1 MESVTI
7 GNSVESIGQ
16 AALSHC
22 PNLTSIV
29 VDVNNANYDSR
40 EDCNALIRKSDNTLL
55 SGCRNTVIHN
65 SVESIGDYAFS
76 GCTDMPSVS
85 IPNSVVSIGERA
97 FGTCL
102 GLTSVTIGNRV
113 KSIGDYA
120 FHDCYNLSSVTIG
133 NSVESIGDC
142 AFLYC
147 ESLRDVYCHAEQVPS
162 AENYTFLD
170 SNIESATLHV
180 PSASVEIYSDTEPW
194 SGFGTTVGL
203 SEFELNISFVGYAT
217 LFLDYNVDIPAGVEV
232 YVARETVGNSIKM
245 DRVEGVL
252 PANTGVIVV
261 AEEGT
266 YNFIESGY
274 TPATIGT
281 NLLKGTVEDTYIQ
294 TESGYSYYVLSCV
307 DDAVGMYRA
316 KITDG
321 QFLNNANKAYVSI
334 EDVDLSRK
342 LVFDFGCETAIES
355 IPGADELKS
364 ENENVKTVVF
374 DLGGRRVQNAQKG
387 VFIQNGKLVIK

>member
-1 MESVTI
+1 M
-7 GNSVESIGQ
+7 
-16 AALSHC
+16 
-22 PNLTSIV
+22 
-29 VDVNNANYDSR
+29 
-40 EDCNALIRKSDNTLL
+40 
-55 SGCRNTVIHN
+55 
-65 SVESIGDYAFS
+65 
-76 GCTDMPSVS
+76 
-85 IPNSVVSIGERA
+85 
-97 FGTCL
+97 
-102 GLTSVTIGNRV
+102 